1 MIAAISDDDMDS
13 DGGPDMIPAKI
24 PTKADVEEEVAE
36 DDEEDEED
44 EYRVEKII
52 QHGYGKGGVVIYQIK
67 WLGYD
72 DEADLTWEPVEN
84 L

>member
-1 MIAAISDDDMDS
+1 MEEAA
-13 DGGPDMIPAKI
+13 
-24 PTKADVEEEVAE
+24 AE
-36 DDEEDEED
+36 DDDEEDED
-44 EYRVEKII
+44 EYRVEKIM

-72 DEADLTWEPVEN
+72 DEADLTWEPIEN